1 MRSLRSWSSNSLRV
15 RATLD
20 PRLELMV
27 DELLTYMD
35 VSLIYGYRDERA
47 QNTLFGQGRSKLRW
61 PKSKHNTY
69 PSLAVDIQPYPY
81 PNNDED
87 LRAALGYMAGLCWL
101 IAERNEFSIRWGGDW
116 NRNGSVVDNGFDDLF
131 HLEIYSETT
140 DPSVDTGSS

>member
-1 MRSLRSWSSNSLRV
+1 MNTWGSKSLRV

-20 PRLELMV
+20 RRLELMV

-35 VSLIYGYRDERA
+35 VSLLYGYRNERE
-47 QNTLFGQGRSKLRW
+47 QNTLFGQGASQLRW

-81 PNNDED
+81 PDTDGD

-101 IAERNEFSIRWGGDW
+101 IAERNDFSIRWGGDW
-116 NRNGSVVDNGFDDLF
+116 NRNGSVTDNGFDDLF
-131 HLEIYSETT
+131 HLEIFDAATHT
-140 DPSVDTGSS
+140 RMDTSSS